1 MRHRIAL
8 IVGSVA
14 ASGALAFAL
23 AASGLGPADPS
34 PIAAVATVPAAP
46 ATPPAPQ
53 VDIVYVPAPAKPQT
67 ITVHRTV
74 ASGGEHENGEHEGGG
89 DD

>member
-8 IVGSVA
+8 VVGSLA
-14 ASGALAFAL
+14 ASGTLAFAL
-23 AASGLGPADPS
+23 AAAGFGPADPS
-34 PIAAVATVPAAP
+34 LAAAVATDPPAPAA
-46 ATPPAPQ
+46 PPAPQ
-53 VDIVYVPAPAKPQT
+53 VDTVYVPAPVQPQT

-74 ASGGEHENGEHEGGG
+74 ASGGEHEDGEHEGG